1 MRKLAQNNKF
11 TLSFLCVSFIFLR
24 HNLGMTIIITYFAY
38 SSPCLLC
45 LSEASAENKTK
56 YLLIG
61 LVSIKSSVAAATAE
75 EASGDKPCLVIGQ
88 LKDYLTH
95 ETSGCINHKRD

>member
-1 MRKLAQNNKF
+1 
-11 TLSFLCVSFIFLR
+11 
-24 HNLGMTIIITYFAY
+24 MTIIFTYFAH

-45 LSEASAENKTK
+45 LSETSAESKTK

-61 LVSIKSSVAAATAE
+61 LVSIKSSVAAAKAE
-75 EASGDKPCLVIGQ
+75 EVSGDKPCLVIGQ

>member
-1 MRKLAQNNKF
+1 
-11 TLSFLCVSFIFLR
+11 
-24 HNLGMTIIITYFAY
+24 MTIIFTYFAH

-61 LVSIKSSVAAATAE
+61 LVSIKSSVAAAKAE
-75 EASGDKPCLVIGQ
+75 EVSGDKPCLVIGQ
-88 LKDYLTH
+88 VKDYLTH

>member
-1 MRKLAQNNKF
+1 
-11 TLSFLCVSFIFLR
+11 
-24 HNLGMTIIITYFAY
+24 MTIIFTYFSH

-45 LSEASAENKTK
+45 LSETSAESKTK

-61 LVSIKSSVAAATAE
+61 LVSIKSSVAAAKAE
-75 EASGDKPCLVIGQ
+75 EVSGDKPCLVIGQ